1 MISTATEYECVLAQL
16 EHLESW
22 LQRLKAEAPLPEN
35 GLVRCGIRKLI
46 SRLQEELAFYEGTL
60 ESQQNEPPQSEE
72 RPSQEHVTPVLAEV
86 AS

>member
-16 EHLESW
+16 DHLESW
-22 LQRLKAEAPLPEN
+22 LQRLKLESPLPEN

-46 SRLQEELAFYEGTL
+46 SRLQAELAFYEGSL
-60 ESQQNEPPQSEE
+60 ESQ
-72 RPSQEHVTPVLAEV
+72 RAVTPELEEV

>member
-16 EHLESW
+16 DHLESW
-22 LQRLKAEAPLPEN
+22 LQRLKQESPLPEN

-46 SRLQEELAFYEGTL
+46 SRLQAELAFYEGSL
-60 ESQQNEPPQSEE
+60 ESQ
-72 RPSQEHVTPVLAEV
+72 RAVTPELEEV